1 MAYSEHSGAWRDR
14 VFGKGDSHGL
24 LFEVMAV
31 VNAFF
36 VDSRSGIMVQYT
48 IQDYGNG
55 AIIMFELKL
64 EKSWY
69 DALHQRS
76 SVRTYTAAPDKEQL
90 DRLGVLCRKLSWQG
104 ITVRMFKGPGL
115 KSMIKGTD
123 VYAVVVAKQGTPMEL
138 EGFMGEALVLEATAM
153 GLGTCWLGA
162 GFVPEIINRNV
173 KLQND
178 EVVHC
183 VISIGKANLPK
194 FAPKRKELVKVC
206 GKNEV
211 ELTELGAWQK
221 DAVLC
226 ARLAPSAIN
235 LQPWKIEAD
244 RTSVSILETSVIY
257 KKYAP
262 LDRGIA
268 MLHAAVGAYHAG
280 REAVWKK
287 VDGGYQM
294 RA

>member
-1 MAYSEHSGAWRDR
+1 
-14 VFGKGDSHGL
+14 
-24 LFEVMAV
+24 
-31 VNAFF
+31 
-36 VDSRSGIMVQYT
+36 
-48 IQDYGNG
+48 
-55 AIIMFELKL
+55 MFELKL

-69 DALHQRS
+69 DAMKVRS
-76 SVRTYTAAPDKEQL
+76 SVRKYTGAPDKEQL
-90 DRLGVLCRKLSWQG
+90 DRLGALCRMLSWQG

-115 KSMIKGTD
+115 RSQIKGTD
-123 VYAVVVAKQGTPMEL
+123 VYAVIIAKKGTPMEM

-162 GFVPEIINRNV
+162 GFHADVISRNV
-173 KLQND
+173 NLQND

-183 VISIGKANLPK
+183 VIALGKCSPEQKAH
-194 FAPKRKELVKVC
+194 KRKDVVKLC
-206 GKNEV
+206 GKTEE
-211 ELTELGAWQK
+211 ELAALGVWQK
-221 DAVLC
+221 EAVL
-226 ARLAPSAIN
+226 APRIAPSAVN

-244 RTSVSILETSVIY
+244 KTSVSILEASTLI

-268 MLHAAVGAYHAG
+268 MLHAAVGAHHAG
-280 REAVWKK
+280 REAIWKK

>member
-1 MAYSEHSGAWRDR
+1 
-14 VFGKGDSHGL
+14 
-24 LFEVMAV
+24 
-31 VNAFF
+31 
-36 VDSRSGIMVQYT
+36 
-48 IQDYGNG
+48 
-55 AIIMFELKL
+55 MFELKL

-69 DALHQRS
+69 DAMQVRR
-76 SVRTYTAAPDKEQL
+76 SVRTYTGAPDKEQL

-115 KSMIKGTD
+115 RSQIKGTD
-123 VYAVVVAKQGTPMEL
+123 VYAVIVAKKGTPMEM

-162 GFVPEIINRNV
+162 GFHADIISRNV
-173 KLQND
+173 NLQND

-183 VISIGKANLPK
+183 VIALGKCAQK
-194 FAPKRKELVKVC
+194 AAAHKRKDVVKLC
-206 GKNEV
+206 GKSEE
-211 ELTELGAWQK
+211 ELAALGVWQK
-221 DAVLC
+221 DAVLA
-226 ARLAPSAIN
+226 ARIAPSAIN

-244 RTSVSILETSVIY
+244 KTSVSILEASTLV

-280 REAVWKK
+280 REAAWRK

>member
-1 MAYSEHSGAWRDR
+1 
-14 VFGKGDSHGL
+14 
-24 LFEVMAV
+24 
-31 VNAFF
+31 
-36 VDSRSGIMVQYT
+36 
-48 IQDYGNG
+48 
-55 AIIMFELKL
+55 MFELKL

-69 DALHQRS
+69 DAMHKRS
-76 SVRTYTAAPDKEQL
+76 SVRKYTGAPDKEQL
-90 DRLGVLCRKLSWQG
+90 DRLGVLCKKLSWQG

-115 KSMIKGTD
+115 KGIKGTD
-123 VYAVVVAKQGTPMEL
+123 VYAVVVAKKNTPMEL

-162 GFVPEIINRNV
+162 MFYPEIINRNV
-173 KLQND
+173 NLQND

-183 VISIGKANLPK
+183 VIALGKCDMQA
-194 FAPKRKELVKVC
+194 FAPKRKDVVKLC
-206 GKNEV
+206 GKTEE
-211 ELTELGAWQK
+211 ELTALGAWQK
-221 DAVLC
+221 EAVLA
-226 ARLAPSAIN
+226 ARLAPSAMN

-244 RTSVSILETSVIY
+244 KTGVSILEASTLV

-268 MLHAAVGAYHAG
+268 MLHAAVGAHHAG
-280 REAVWKK
+280 REAIWKK

>member
-1 MAYSEHSGAWRDR
+1 
-14 VFGKGDSHGL
+14 
-24 LFEVMAV
+24 
-31 VNAFF
+31 
-36 VDSRSGIMVQYT
+36 
-48 IQDYGNG
+48 
-55 AIIMFELKL
+55 MFELKL
-64 EKSWY
+64 EKNWH
-69 DALHQRS
+69 DAIYARS
-76 SVRTYTAAPDKEQL
+76 SVRTYTGAPDKEQL

-115 KSMIKGTD
+115 KGIKGTD
-123 VYAVVVAKQGTPMEL
+123 VYAVVVAKKNTPMEL

-162 GFVPEIINRNV
+162 MFYPEIINRNV
-173 KLQND
+173 NLQND

-183 VISIGKANLPK
+183 VISIGKANLPA
-194 FAPKRKELVKVC
+194 FNPKRKDVVKLC
-206 GKNEV
+206 GKTED
-211 ELTELGAWQK
+211 ELAALGVWQK
-221 DAVLC
+221 EAVMA
-226 ARLAPSAIN
+226 ARLAPSAMN
-235 LQPWKIEAD
+235 QQPWKIEAD
-244 RTSVSILETSVIY
+244 KTGVSILETSVLL

>member
-1 MAYSEHSGAWRDR
+1 
-14 VFGKGDSHGL
+14 
-24 LFEVMAV
+24 
-31 VNAFF
+31 
-36 VDSRSGIMVQYT
+36 
-48 IQDYGNG
+48 
-55 AIIMFELKL
+55 MFELKL

-69 DALHQRS
+69 DAMKARS

-104 ITVRMFKGPGL
+104 VTVRMFKGPGL
-115 KSMIKGTD
+115 RSQIKGTD
-123 VYAVVVAKQGTPMEL
+123 VYAVIVAKKGTPMEM

-162 GFVPEIINRNV
+162 GFHPDIISRNV
-173 KLQND
+173 NLQND

-183 VISIGKANLPK
+183 VIALGKCSLPQAN
-194 FAPKRKELVKVC
+194 PKRKDVVKLC
-206 GKNEV
+206 GKTEE
-211 ELTELGAWQK
+211 ELSALGAWQK
-221 DAVLC
+221 EAVLS
-226 ARLAPSAIN
+226 ARIAPSAIN

-244 RTSVSILETSVIY
+244 KTSVSILETGTLI

-268 MLHAAVGAYHAG
+268 MLHAAVGAHHAG

>member
-1 MAYSEHSGAWRDR
+1 
-14 VFGKGDSHGL
+14 
-24 LFEVMAV
+24 
-31 VNAFF
+31 
-36 VDSRSGIMVQYT
+36 
-48 IQDYGNG
+48 
-55 AIIMFELKL
+55 MFELKL

-69 DALHQRS
+69 DAMKARS

-104 ITVRMFKGPGL
+104 VTVRMFKGPGL
-115 KSMIKGTD
+115 RSQIKGTD
-123 VYAVVVAKQGTPMEL
+123 VYAVIVAKKGTPMEM

-153 GLGTCWLGA
+153 GLGTCGLGA
-162 GFVPEIINRNV
+162 GFHPDIISRNV
-173 KLQND
+173 NLQND

-183 VISIGKANLPK
+183 VIALGKCSLPQTN
-194 FAPKRKELVKVC
+194 PKRKDVVKLC
-206 GKNEV
+206 GKTEE
-211 ELTELGAWQK
+211 ELSALGAWQK
-221 DAVLC
+221 EAVLS
-226 ARLAPSAIN
+226 ARIAPSAIN

-244 RTSVSILETSVIY
+244 KTSVSILEAGTLI

-268 MLHAAVGAYHAG
+268 MLHAAVGAHHAG

>member
-1 MAYSEHSGAWRDR
+1 
-14 VFGKGDSHGL
+14 
-24 LFEVMAV
+24 
-31 VNAFF
+31 
-36 VDSRSGIMVQYT
+36 
-48 IQDYGNG
+48 
-55 AIIMFELKL
+55 MFELKL

-69 DALHQRS
+69 DAMLKRS
-76 SVRTYTAAPDKEQL
+76 SVRKYTGAPDKAQL

-115 KSMIKGTD
+115 KSQIKGTD
-123 VYAVVVAKQGTPMEL
+123 VYAVVVAKKNTPMEL

-162 GFVPEIINRNV
+162 GFYPEIINRNV
-173 KLQND
+173 NLQND

-183 VISIGKANLPK
+183 VISLGKCELPA
-194 FAPKRKELVKVC
+194 FAPKRKDVVKLC
-206 GKNEV
+206 GKTEE
-211 ELTELGAWQK
+211 ELAALGVWQK
-221 DAVLC
+221 EAVMA
-226 ARLAPSAIN
+226 ARLAPSAVN
-235 LQPWKIEAD
+235 QQPWKIEAD
-244 RTSVSILETSVIY
+244 KTGISILETSVLL

-287 VDGGYQM
+287 VEGGYQM

>member
-1 MAYSEHSGAWRDR
+1 
-14 VFGKGDSHGL
+14 
-24 LFEVMAV
+24 
-31 VNAFF
+31 
-36 VDSRSGIMVQYT
+36 
-48 IQDYGNG
+48 
-55 AIIMFELKL
+55 MFELKQ

-69 DALHQRS
+69 DAMYARS
-76 SVRTYTAAPDKEQL
+76 SVRAYTGAPDKEQL

-115 KSMIKGTD
+115 KSQIKGTD
-123 VYAVVVAKQGTPMEL
+123 VYAVIVAKQGTPMEL

-162 GFVPEIINRNV
+162 GFHTDVISRNV
-173 KLQND
+173 NLQND

-183 VISIGKANLPK
+183 VIALGKASLPA
-194 FAPKRKELVKVC
+194 FNPKRRDLVRLC
-206 GKNEV
+206 GKTEAQL
-211 ELTELGAWQK
+211 EELGVWQK
-221 DAVLC
+221 DAVLA
-226 ARLAPSAIN
+226 ARLAPSALN

-244 RTSVSILETSVIY
+244 KTSVAILETTVIY
-257 KKYAP
+257 KKFAL

-280 REAVWKK
+280 REVVWKK
-287 VDGGYQM
+287 VDGGYAM

>member
-1 MAYSEHSGAWRDR
+1 
-14 VFGKGDSHGL
+14 
-24 LFEVMAV
+24 
-31 VNAFF
+31 
-36 VDSRSGIMVQYT
+36 
-48 IQDYGNG
+48 
-55 AIIMFELKL
+55 MFELKL
-64 EKSWY
+64 EKNWH
-69 DALHQRS
+69 DAIFARS
-76 SVRTYTAAPDKEQL
+76 SVRSYTGAPDKEQL

-115 KSMIKGTD
+115 KGIKGTD
-123 VYAVVVAKQGTPMEL
+123 VYAVIVAKKNVPMEL

-162 GFVPEIINRNV
+162 MFYPEIISRNV
-173 KLQND
+173 NLQND

-183 VISIGKANLPK
+183 VIALGKANLPA
-194 FAPKRKELVKVC
+194 FNPKRKELKKIC
-206 GKNEV
+206 GKTED
-211 ELTELGAWQK
+211 ELAGLGVWQK
-221 DAVLC
+221 EAVLC
-226 ARLAPSAIN
+226 ARLAPSAVN
-235 LQPWKIEAD
+235 QQPWKIEAD
-244 RTSVSILETSVIY
+244 TTGVSILETSVLI

-268 MLHAAVGAYHAG
+268 MLHAAVGAYHMG

>member
-1 MAYSEHSGAWRDR
+1 
-14 VFGKGDSHGL
+14 
-24 LFEVMAV
+24 
-31 VNAFF
+31 
-36 VDSRSGIMVQYT
+36 
-48 IQDYGNG
+48 
-55 AIIMFELKL
+55 MFELKL

-69 DALHQRS
+69 DAMHRRS
-76 SVRTYTAAPDKEQL
+76 SVRAYTGAPDKEQL
-90 DRLGVLCRKLSWQG
+90 SRLGVLCRKLSWQG

-115 KSMIKGTD
+115 KSQIKGTD
-123 VYAVVVAKQGTPMEL
+123 VYAVIVAKKGTPMEL

-162 GFVPEIINRNV
+162 GYYPDVISRNV
-173 KLQND
+173 NLQND
-178 EVVHC
+178 EAVHC
-183 VISIGKANLPK
+183 VIAIGKCNPPA
-194 FAPKRKELVKVC
+194 FAPKRKELVKLC
-206 GKNEV
+206 GKTEA
-211 ELTELGAWQK
+211 ELDKLGVWQK
-221 DAVLC
+221 EAVLA
-226 ARLAPSAIN
+226 ARLAPSAVN

-244 RTSVSILETSVIY
+244 TMSVSILEASTIY

-287 VDGGYQM
+287 VDGGYAM